1 MSASIIGIVVA
12 LTAFVSVDN
21 SSDQQKPFTSLYDA
35 SDDMLQII
43 DFNVGKA
50 DAAVVRFKNSIEI
63 PHHGNYDP
71 KLEELMD
78 IVTPEYAIIS
88 TSSDET
94 PSNKLLK
101 LLTRFLSCKDM
112 LKIIFVENTVIF
124 IINSYD
130 IRKYVME
137 QRI

>member
-1 MSASIIGIVVA
+1 MSLLCMMTYGSKKFLFAGDIEKDRIKQ
-12 LTAFVSVDN
+12 LTEGSMDLD
-21 SSDQQKPFTSLYDA
+21 SDWIK
-35 SDDMLQII
+35 
-43 DFNVGKA
+43 
-50 DAAVVRFKNSIEI
+50 I

-112 LKIIFVENTVIF
+112 LKIIFVGNTVIF

>member
-12 LTAFVSVDN
+12 LAAFVSVDN

-63 PHHGNYDP
+63 LHHGNYDP

-88 TSSDET
+88 TSSDEA

-101 LLTRFLSCKDM
+101 LLTNKD
-112 LKIIFVENTVIF
+112 VTVLDTMNHAVVTDCDGTQIT
-124 IINSYD
+124 I
-130 IRKYVME
+130 E
-137 QRI
+137 

>member
-12 LTAFVSVDN
+12 LAAFVSVDN

-88 TSSDET
+88 TSSDEA

-101 LLTRFLSCKDM
+101 LLTNKD
-112 LKIIFVENTVIF
+112 VTVLDTMNHAVVTDCDGTQIT
-124 IINSYD
+124 I
-130 IRKYVME
+130 E
-137 QRI
+137 